1 MRKIALG
8 ARRLLW
14 NVIKKAKDL
23 GLTILLSSH
32 RFVCCL
38 FSIYSASFFNVSHI
52 LVWKSM
58 EECEILCDKLTI
70 MLNGQLQCYGTIP
83 HIKKRYGDGY
93 RLIIKCKRNDR
104 IDASVRNV
112 QQFVCT
118 HFATAILE
126 DKQYDTLFYKIDHQH
141 AYKDV
146 ESVSQ
151 DERETASVESTTHP
165 KLSNVFA
172 LIEKNK
178 ESLDI
183 ESYSLSQTTLEQV
196 FMSFANKSR
205 SFLQQKETL
214 GAKLLQTN
222 NSEKVFRDDLSLM
235 TDVISL
241 NSSSCRTSSTTRTN
255 GPILLS

>member
-1 MRKIALG
+1 
-8 ARRLLW
+8 
-14 NVIKKAKDL
+14 
-23 GLTILLSSH
+23 
-32 RFVCCL
+32 
-38 FSIYSASFFNVSHI
+38 
-52 LVWKSM
+52 M

-118 HFATAILE
+118 HFATAIQE
-126 DKQYDTLFYKIDHQH
+126 DKQYDTLFYKIDHR
-141 AYKDV
+141 AYKD
-146 ESVSQ
+146 EENVSQ
-151 DERETASVESTTHP
+151 ESTSVESSTHP

-205 SFLQQKETL
+205 SFLQQKDAL
-214 GAKLLQTN
+214 GVKMLQTN
-222 NSEKVFRDDLSLM
+222 NSEKVFSDDLSLM

-241 NSSSCRTSSTTRTN
+241 NSSSCRTSTSTRTN
-255 GPILLS
+255 GPILLSYRQTPDCPSREFHF

>member
-1 MRKIALG
+1 
-8 ARRLLW
+8 
-14 NVIKKAKDL
+14 
-23 GLTILLSSH
+23 
-32 RFVCCL
+32 
-38 FSIYSASFFNVSHI
+38 
-52 LVWKSM
+52 M

-126 DKQYDTLFYKIDHQH
+126 DKQYDTLFYKIDHH
-141 AYKDV
+141 AYKD
-146 ESVSQ
+146 EENVSQ
-151 DERETASVESTTHP
+151 ESTSVESSTHP

-205 SFLQQKETL
+205 SFLEQKQAL

-222 NSEKVFRDDLSLM
+222 NSEKVFSDDLSLM

-241 NSSSCRTSSTTRTN
+241 NSSSCRTSTSTRTN
-255 GPILLS
+255 GPILLSYRQTPDFPSREFHF